1 MLVVMRQGADEKQI
15 DEVCQVIR
23 EMGLTPH
30 PIPGKIRTA
39 IGITGNLEPVNPAV
53 ISTLPG
59 VAEVIRVTR
68 SYKLTSR
75 EMKPEDTI
83 VRISDEVHFG
93 GPGIAVIAGP
103 CSVESREQ
111 TLGLAAKLRAAGA
124 QVLRGGAF
132 KPRTSPYAFQGLG
145 REGLEILAEARERTG
160 LPVISEVLAV
170 EDVDLVEQYVDIFQV
185 GARNM
190 QNFPLLRRLGRT
202 RKPVM
207 IKRGLAATLEEFLL
221 AAEYVMSE
229 GNRQVILCERGIRT
243 FSDYTRFTLDLSI
256 VPELKRVSHL
266 PVVVDPSHA
275 AGRRDIV
282 TPLARAAVAAGADG
296 IMVEVHDD
304 PVRALSD
311 GAQALTTE
319 MFGELIEQV
328 WAVAEAVGRVKIED
342 RSAKREIG
350 GQPPTAVGRM
360 SSVE

>member
-1 MLVVMRQGADEKQI
+1 MLVVMRHDADRRQI

-39 IGITGNLEPVNPAV
+39 IGITGNVEPVNPAL
-53 ISTLPG
+53 ISSLPG

-75 EMKPEDTI
+75 EMKPEDTV
-83 VRISDEVHFG
+83 VRVGEVAIG
-93 GPGIAVIAGP
+93 GPAIAVIAGP
-103 CSVESREQ
+103 CSVESAEQ
-111 TLGLAAKLRAAGA
+111 TIRLAEKLRDAGA

-145 REGLEILAEARERTG
+145 REGLKILAQARERTG
-160 LPVISEVLAV
+160 LPVVSEVLAV

-275 AGRRDIV
+275 AGRREIV
-282 TPLARAAVAAGADG
+282 IPLARAAIAAGADG
-296 IMVEVHDD
+296 LMVEVHDD
-304 PVRALSD
+304 PVHALSD
-311 GAQALTTE
+311 GAQALTTS

-328 WAVAEAVGRVKIED
+328 RAIASAVGRGKIEE
-342 RSAKREIG
+342 RSAKSEIC
-350 GQPPTAVGRM
+350 AAARRM
-360 SSVE
+360 SNVE

>member
-1 MLVVMRQGADEKQI
+1 MLVVMRQGADKKQI
-15 DEVCQVIR
+15 EEVCQVIR

-75 EMKPEDTI
+75 EMKPEDTV
-83 VRISDEVHFG
+83 VRVSDEVHFG

-145 REGLEILAEARERTG
+145 REGLEILAEAREQTG

-170 EDVDLVEQYVDIFQV
+170 EDVDLVDQYVDIFQV

-221 AAEYVMSE
+221 AAEYVMAE

-282 TPLARAAVAAGADG
+282 IPLARAAIAAGADG

-311 GAQALTTE
+311 GAQALTTD

-328 WAVAEAVGRVKIED
+328 RAVGEAVGRAKVEA
-342 RSAKREIG
+342 RSAKSEIAAMRPG
-350 GQPPTAVGRM
+350 AG
-360 SSVE
+360 